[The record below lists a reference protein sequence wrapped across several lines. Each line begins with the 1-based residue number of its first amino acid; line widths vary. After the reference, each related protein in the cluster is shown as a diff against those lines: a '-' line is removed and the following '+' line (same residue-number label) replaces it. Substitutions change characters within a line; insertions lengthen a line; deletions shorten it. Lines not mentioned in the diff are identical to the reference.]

1 MNCEDEPK
9 IASSEGFNREV
20 TPSIPVAA
28 EKSNDSNDSNE
39 TKRADYERSKKIALR
54 KYGL

>member
-28 EKSNDSNDSNE
+28 EKSNDSNE